1 MVSLSNIY
9 VNLQE
14 GESITVKKAEFKA
27 KQKNNEDWNLKPSAI
42 WDLKV
47 WYIFRPTKCGIFM
60 GNAGRSVNIFGWVSD
75 PGGTSWRCR
84 VVSWTSMFRSSCN
97 S

>member
-27 KQKNNEDWNLKPSAI
+27 KQKT
-42 WDLKV
+42 
-47 WYIFRPTKCGIFM
+47 TKT
-60 GNAGRSVNIFGWVSD
+60 
-75 PGGTSWRCR
+75 GT
-84 VVSWTSMFRSSCN
+84 
-97 S
+97 